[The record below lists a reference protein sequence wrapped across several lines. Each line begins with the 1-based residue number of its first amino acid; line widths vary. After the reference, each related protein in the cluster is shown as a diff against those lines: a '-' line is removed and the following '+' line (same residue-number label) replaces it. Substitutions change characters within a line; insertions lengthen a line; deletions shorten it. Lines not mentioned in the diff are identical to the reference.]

1 MMTSAEMWFGEL
13 AGVWKG
19 EGLHSVHIK
28 GGFKCVS
35 VSEYAPFF
43 LAVASQ
49 VVCLTILKYI
59 KSELFGSIWKNKLPF
74 RPAERQEKK
83 RH

>member
-49 VVCLTILKYI
+49 VVCM
-59 KSELFGSIWKNKLPF
+59 SV
-74 RPAERQEKK
+74 
-83 RH
+83 